1 MLNNQNEREL
11 CYAVRVTDITPIE
24 GADKVELAHI
34 NGWHIMVKKG
44 DYKVGD
50 LAIYFEIDSL
60 LPMTNP
66 AFDFMARY
74 KYKVK
79 TQRFI
84 KGTVLS
90 QGLLMRPDEL
100 GLKDVKEGDF
110 FFFFLGD
117 NYYEAE
123 DYARRVSS
131 KDLA

>member
-11 CYAVRVTDITPIE
+11 CYAVKVTDITPIE

-66 AFDFMARY
+66 VFDFMAKY

-90 QGLLMRPDEL
+90 QGLLMRPNEL
-100 GLKDVKEGDF
+100 GLKDVREGDF
-110 FFFFLGD
+110 LTKKT
-117 NYYEAE
+117 
-123 DYARRVSS
+123 RRYLLRSRG
-131 KDLA
+131 

>member
-11 CYAVRVTDITPIE
+11 CYAVKVTDITPIE

-66 AFDFMARY
+66 AFDFMA
-74 KYKVK
+74 KYNA
-79 TQRFI
+79 
-84 KGTVLS
+84 L
-90 QGLLMRPDEL
+90 
-100 GLKDVKEGDF
+100 LKDCFIAGTFNAPQRTRFK
-110 FFFFLGD
+110 
-117 NYYEAE
+117 
-123 DYARRVSS
+123 RR
-131 KDLA
+131 